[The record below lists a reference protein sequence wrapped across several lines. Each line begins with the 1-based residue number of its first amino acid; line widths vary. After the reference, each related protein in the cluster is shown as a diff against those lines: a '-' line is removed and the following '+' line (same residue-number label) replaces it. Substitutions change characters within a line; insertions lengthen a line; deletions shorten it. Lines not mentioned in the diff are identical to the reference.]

1 MRKRLRRE
9 TSGALLYGRALPR
22 FLTLLMF
29 RFSSSSRPAGRR
41 CAGVWALAVVG
52 GALLALLAL
61 VVALALQMFFESS
74 ERARLG
80 AHERQ
85 VREVLASTDSAA
97 ALAAL
102 PERMQRRFGALPD
115 VALRVQGA
123 FGQVLY
129 EQGAPVP
136 QEALARAA
144 AAAPAPLLHW
154 RDGDGRLWRGEV
166 VMMSMPLDGAA
177 PLVVALALDVQQQR
191 LFGLRLQAAL
201 ALYVLLAAAVLLWL
215 ARRVAAAQPART
227 PQAPAQRV
235 EPRLE

>member
-1 MRKRLRRE
+1 
-9 TSGALLYGRALPR
+9 
-22 FLTLLMF
+22 MF
-29 RFSSSSRPAGRR
+29 RFSSTSRSAGRR

-52 GALLALLAL
+52 CVLQVLLALA
-61 VVALALQMFFESS
+61 VALALQMFFESS

-102 PERMQRRFGALPD
+102 SERMQRRFGALPD

-123 FGQVLY
+123 YGQILY

-136 QEALARAA
+136 RQALSRAA

-154 RDGDGRLWRGEV
+154 RDGDGRLWRGKV
-166 VMMSMPLDGAA
+166 VMMRMPLESAA

-201 ALYVLLAAAVLLWL
+201 VLYVLLAAAVLLWL
-215 ARRVAAAQPART
+215 ARRVAAVQPAREG
-227 PQAPAQRV
+227 QALAQRV